1 MFLSIHLKVKVA
13 EDLIQSGVEDY
24 TFRPTNERENF
35 PEEELTLGRNIS
47 LEVDSL
53 VEEELI
59 ELIGAK

>member
-1 MFLSIHLKVKVA
+1 MA